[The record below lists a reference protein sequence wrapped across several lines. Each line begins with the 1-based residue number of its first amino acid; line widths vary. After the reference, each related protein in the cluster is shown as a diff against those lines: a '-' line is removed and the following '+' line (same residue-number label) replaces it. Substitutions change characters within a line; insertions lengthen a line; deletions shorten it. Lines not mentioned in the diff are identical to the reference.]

1 MMIDMDMRF
10 SNEEIELLCGVKGST
25 LEAIGYVPI
34 TSGLAFGRVRLY
46 FGGGA
51 VDIVSSMHDIDYS
64 GDGEVDDDDA
74 FLSVEQGL
82 GSVAALSDLSGEE
95 MRVECGK
102 VVKRVLVAQDSVDSY
117 EDGKLTF
124 KTAYPQAV
132 LFDFGDQMMSIDK
145 QACNWMMLTVKFG
158 KSVDELVYDS
168 EKGWEVN
175 SEGSPEIRNEF
186 KREILEL

>member
-1 MMIDMDMRF
+1 MVDMDMRF
-10 SNEEIELLCGVKGST
+10 SNEEIELLCGAKGNV
-25 LEAIGYVPI
+25 LEAIGYVPV

-46 FGGGA
+46 LSGGA
-51 VDIVSSMHDIDYS
+51 FDIVSRMHDIDYS
-64 GDGEVDDDDA
+64 GNGEVDDDDA
-74 FLSVEQGL
+74 FLSIEQGL
-82 GSVAALSDLSGEE
+82 GSVAALSELSGEE

-117 EDGKLTF
+117 EEGKLTF

-158 KSVDELVYDS
+158 ENVDELVYDS
-168 EKGWEVN
+168 GKGWEVN
-175 SEGSPEIRNEF
+175 SDGSPEIRNEF
-186 KREILEL
+186 KREMLEL

>member
-1 MMIDMDMRF
+1 MVDMDMRF
-10 SNEEIELLCGVKGST
+10 SNEEIELLCGAKGNV
-25 LEAIGYVPI
+25 LEAIGYVPV

-46 FGGGA
+46 LSGGA
-51 VDIVSSMHDIDYS
+51 FDIVSRMHDIDYS
-64 GDGEVDDDDA
+64 GNGEVDDDDA
-74 FLSVEQGL
+74 FLSIEQGL
-82 GSVAALSDLSGEE
+82 GSVAALSELSGEE

-158 KSVDELVYDS
+158 ENVDGLVYDS
-168 EKGWEVN
+168 GKGWEVN
-175 SEGSPEIRNEF
+175 SDGSPEIRNEF
-186 KREILEL
+186 KREMLEL

>member
-1 MMIDMDMRF
+1 
-10 SNEEIELLCGVKGST
+10 
-25 LEAIGYVPI
+25 
-34 TSGLAFGRVRLY
+34 
-46 FGGGA
+46 
-51 VDIVSSMHDIDYS
+51 MHDIDYT

-82 GSVAALSDLSGEE
+82 GGVAALSELSGEE

-145 QACNWMMLTVKFG
+145 QGCNWMMLTVKFG

-168 EKGWEVN
+168 EKGWEVD
-175 SEGSPEIRNEF
+175 SEGSPEIRNEY
-186 KREILEL
+186 KREIMEL

>member
-1 MMIDMDMRF
+1 MVDMDMRF
-10 SNEEIELLCGVKGST
+10 SNEEIELLCGAKGNV
-25 LEAIGYVPI
+25 LEAIGYVPV

-46 FGGGA
+46 LSGGA
-51 VDIVSSMHDIDYS
+51 FDIVSRMHDIDYS
-64 GDGEVDDDDA
+64 GNGEVDDDDA
-74 FLSVEQGL
+74 FLSIEQGL
-82 GSVAALSDLSGEE
+82 GSVAALSELSGEE

-158 KSVDELVYDS
+158 ENVDELVYDS
-168 EKGWEVN
+168 GKGWEVN
-175 SEGSPEIRNEF
+175 SDGSPEIRNEF
-186 KREILEL
+186 KREMLEL